1 MSIETEIASLTTAIR
16 NLTDVLLASAAKA
29 LPALTATSAVV
40 PSATVVLPYT
50 EEVQKA
56 AAGVAELFADAKKAG
71 AIPAPAP
78 EPKKAVKKE
87 AAPTELELFQKRL
100 SAHDW
105 TYAMSDD
112 PRVNRAGE
120 SAEAA
125 LKSEAARGGKEFLAA
140 YEAAHAKAW
149 GQPTSKP
156 APAAPVAP
164 VAAPA
169 PVPEAPTVSE
179 DDLRVQIVELAR
191 PNMGDAAFKAFLG
204 GKLAELQGAPCSIS
218 GTGKLPKIDA
228 AHLPTLLAA
237 INKQLGK

>member
-29 LPALTATSAVV
+29 LPALTPTPTVTVAAV
-40 PSATVVLPYT
+40 STTVSEPVTT
-50 EEVQKA
+50 EV
-56 AAGVAELFADAKKAG
+56 
-71 AIPAPAP
+71 PAP

-87 AAPTELELFQKRL
+87 AAP
-100 SAHDW
+100 
-105 TYAMSDD
+105 
-112 PRVNRAGE
+112 
-120 SAEAA
+120 A
-125 LKSEAARGGKEFLAA
+125 L
-140 YEAAHAKAW
+140 
-149 GQPTSKP
+149 
-156 APAAPVAP
+156 
-164 VAAPA
+164 A
-169 PVPEAPTVSE
+169 PVPEPAPAPTPAPVPTVSE

-204 GKLAELQGAPCSIS
+204 GKLSELQGAPCSIS

>member
-29 LPALTATSAVV
+29 LPAATTTFTAPAPMLEPT
-40 PSATVVLPYT
+40 
-50 EEVQKA
+50 
-56 AAGVAELFADAKKAG
+56 
-71 AIPAPAP
+71 PAPAP
-78 EPKKAVKKE
+78 EPKKTVKKE
-87 AAPTELELFQKRL
+87 AAP
-100 SAHDW
+100 
-105 TYAMSDD
+105 
-112 PRVNRAGE
+112 
-120 SAEAA
+120 
-125 LKSEAARGGKEFLAA
+125 
-140 YEAAHAKAW
+140 
-149 GQPTSKP
+149 
-156 APAAPVAP
+156 
-164 VAAPA
+164 APA
-169 PVPEAPTVSE
+169 PVPEPTPAPAPVPTVSE

>member
-1 MSIETEIASLTTAIR
+1 MSIETEISSLTTAIR
-16 NLTDVLLASAAKA
+16 NLTDVLLASAAQA
-29 LPALTATSAVV
+29 LPALTPTVTVAAV
-40 PSATVVLPYT
+40 STTVSEPVTT
-50 EEVQKA
+50 EV
-56 AAGVAELFADAKKAG
+56 
-71 AIPAPAP
+71 PAP

-87 AAPTELELFQKRL
+87 AAP
-100 SAHDW
+100 A
-105 TYAMSDD
+105 
-112 PRVNRAGE
+112 
-120 SAEAA
+120 
-125 LKSEAARGGKEFLAA
+125 
-140 YEAAHAKAW
+140 
-149 GQPTSKP
+149 P

-169 PVPEAPTVSE
+169 PAPVPTVSE

-204 GKLAELQGAPCSIS
+204 GKLSELQGAPCSIS

>member
-1 MSIETEIASLTTAIR
+1 MSIETEISSLTTAIR
-16 NLTDVLLASAAKA
+16 NLTDVLLASAAQA
-29 LPALTATSAVV
+29 LPALTPTVTVAAV
-40 PSATVVLPYT
+40 STTVSEPVTT
-50 EEVQKA
+50 EV
-56 AAGVAELFADAKKAG
+56 
-71 AIPAPAP
+71 PAP

-87 AAPTELELFQKRL
+87 AAP
-100 SAHDW
+100 A
-105 TYAMSDD
+105 
-112 PRVNRAGE
+112 
-120 SAEAA
+120 
-125 LKSEAARGGKEFLAA
+125 
-140 YEAAHAKAW
+140 
-149 GQPTSKP
+149 P

-169 PVPEAPTVSE
+169 PAPAPTVSE

-204 GKLAELQGAPCSIS
+204 GKLSELQGAPCSIS